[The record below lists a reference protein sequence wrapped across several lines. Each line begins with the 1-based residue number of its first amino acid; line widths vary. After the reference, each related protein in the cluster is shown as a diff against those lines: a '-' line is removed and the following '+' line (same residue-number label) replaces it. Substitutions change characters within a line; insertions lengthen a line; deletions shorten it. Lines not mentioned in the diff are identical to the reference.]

1 MLSALIYIIMRW
13 TKTKSSK
20 KKQIGQSK
28 KWKET
33 HNYVSCFSLHFF
45 YALVTSNVL
54 YNRTELSQR
63 FSFLFRKRYEIF
75 NNIEKC

>member
-1 MLSALIYIIMRW
+1 MARAL
-13 TKTKSSK
+13 
-20 KKQIGQSK
+20 K

-54 YNRTELSQR
+54 YNRTELSQH

-75 NNIEKC
+75 DNIEKMLIVFLEEIHG

>member
-1 MLSALIYIIMRW
+1 MARAL
-13 TKTKSSK
+13 
-20 KKQIGQSK
+20 K

-45 YALVTSNVL
+45 YALVTANVL
-54 YNRTELSQR
+54 YNRTELSQH

-75 NNIEKC
+75 DYIEKMLIVFLEEIHG